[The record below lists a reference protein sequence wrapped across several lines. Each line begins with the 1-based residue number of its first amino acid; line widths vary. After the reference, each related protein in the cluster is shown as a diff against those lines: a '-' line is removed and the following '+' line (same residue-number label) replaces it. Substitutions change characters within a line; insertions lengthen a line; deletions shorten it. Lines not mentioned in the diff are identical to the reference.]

1 MANLLFIIAGAI
13 ATVAGLLMFVRL
25 FLGPTLADRIT
36 ALDGMTIVAVSFIVF
51 LAYILG
57 RFIYL
62 DVALVY
68 ALISFVGVVVL
79 ARFIERRL

>member
-1 MANLLFIIAGAI
+1 MADLLFIIAGAI
-13 ATVAGLLMFVRL
+13 ATLAGLLMFVRL

>member
-1 MANLLFIIAGAI
+1 MAETLFFIAGAI
-13 ATVAGLLMFVRL
+13 ATVAGLLMLIRL
-25 FLGPTLADRIT
+25 FIGPTLADRIT
-36 ALDGMTIVAVSFIVF
+36 ALDSMTIVAVSFIAY
-51 LAYILG
+51 LAYAFG

-79 ARFIERRL
+79 ARYIERRL

>member
-1 MANLLFIIAGAI
+1 VANLLFIIAGAI